1 MTIQEFIAYIAPI
14 IVKDS
19 NQRNFLPSPRIAQ
32 SVLESGH
39 GTSLLATKAFN
50 LFGLKD
56 NNQWDGKTFSKVTG
70 EYYSSGYTEVTA
82 NFQAYDSWEESV
94 YWQGWYL
101 QNRKF
106 SPSSKTYVY
115 GNLQGVRDYKEFC
128 RLLKAD
134 GYATGPEYD
143 VHLIEIIEKYNLTQ
157 YDVQTLPVAPDNDT
171 PIGRLALTVGHSRL
185 ANGSY
190 TSADG
195 RKFGGV
201 LEYDYNKSLA
211 PIIKTWVEKAGW
223 VCDVIVCPE
232 KKFNKPIEEKGY
244 KLGIV
249 NDKSKDYDL
258 VCELHLNASGNH
270 KGTGTEV
277 LYLSSNGKKYAQKVV
292 DQLATMINKHGS
304 GLVCRNNLY
313 MLTATKPTAIM
324 IEGFF
329 CDNPSDCAKMAN
341 QSKVAKCI
349 AQGIV
354 GHEITAENTVVITP
368 QPVPKDPDPE
378 PSNNGFKYWIQ
389 CGAYSVKQN
398 AVNQVNALKVAGI
411 SSFIKTVN
419 NLNVVQAGAFK
430 TRESAEKQMRLIE
443 SKGFKTILR
452 EYN

>member
-32 SVLESGH
+32 SVLESEH

-82 NFQAYDSWEESV
+82 DFQAYDSWEESV

-134 GYATGPEYD
+134 GYATGPKYD
-143 VHLIEIIEKYNLTQ
+143 DHLIELIEKYNLTK
-157 YDVQTLPVAPDNDT
+157 YDVQTLPVEPDNDT
-171 PIGRLALTVGHSRL
+171 PIGRLALTVGHSML

-195 RKFGGV
+195 RRFGGV

-211 PIIKTWVEKAGW
+211 PIVKSWVEKAGW
-223 VCDVIVCPE
+223 VCDVIICPE
-232 KKFNKPIEEKGY
+232 KKFTKAAEEK
-244 KLGIV
+244 
-249 NDKSKDYDL
+249 N
-258 VCELHLNASGNH
+258 
-270 KGTGTEV
+270 
-277 LYLSSNGKKYAQKVV
+277 
-292 DQLATMINKHGS
+292 
-304 GLVCRNNLY
+304 
-313 MLTATKPTAIM
+313 
-324 IEGFF
+324 
-329 CDNPSDCAKMAN
+329 
-341 QSKVAKCI
+341 
-349 AQGIV
+349 
-354 GHEITAENTVVITP
+354 
-368 QPVPKDPDPE
+368 
-378 PSNNGFKYWIQ
+378 
-389 CGAYSVKQN
+389 
-398 AVNQVNALKVAGI
+398 I
-411 SSFIKTVN
+411 SS
-419 NLNVVQAGAFK
+419 
-430 TRESAEKQMRLIE
+430 
-443 SKGFKTILR
+443 IL
-452 EYN
+452 